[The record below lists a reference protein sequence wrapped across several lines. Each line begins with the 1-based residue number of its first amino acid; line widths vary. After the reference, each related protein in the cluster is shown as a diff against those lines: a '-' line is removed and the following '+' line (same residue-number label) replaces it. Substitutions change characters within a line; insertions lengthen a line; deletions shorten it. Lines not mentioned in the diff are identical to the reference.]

1 MFIPSKSTNRLRTVL
16 RAGACRTVGCVDR
29 ATKVDDKSLASG
41 LSHELGVGSI
51 VLDGSGASTRF
62 YVSTPVAATSE
73 VSQAPTT
80 AHTDPK
86 LNKTPSEKSGKGR
99 GSNDAPAPY
108 GSSEAPFQR
117 PGEDLGDG
125 IDMDGVQ
132 FLAAKKKLKALIVQL
147 QAKLIGDKGYV
158 NTLKGLDRKM
168 KSKNRDETDLPM
180 PADKLLEMM
189 DVQKTL
195 LDGVKTKIFSC
206 IQADFDANYAEYN
219 TATAGVRTIEKKF
232 TQQYAALQ
240 FKISDGSSDDKSYY
254 GKEYWQYTRVSMA
267 FVKGGHRD
275 NLAKYWGK
283 RVYLY
288 NTAATTKEAEIT
300 IYGNRVQVDPGV
312 AQFNK
317 DVAALWHPEAMG
329 DEHFVLLQAFINAHM
344 DNAMSKVESVVES
357 CQDNAR
363 WLGSYGAVPGTPL
376 TSEIL
381 GDMFAGCGVDME
393 GNDMWIIC
401 RRNNGKSTGSG
412 QLPLAGLASLW
423 VATRGI
429 FLPCPAPDVRYANEW
444 RQNHICIMY
453 HAHQ

>member
-16 RAGACRTVGCVDR
+16 RAGACSTVGCVDQG
-29 ATKVDDKSLASG
+29 TKGDNKSLASDF
-41 LSHELGVGSI
+41 SHELEAGSI
-51 VLDGSGASTRF
+51 VLDGSGACTRF
-62 YVSTPVAATSE
+62 YVSSPVAATSV

-86 LNKTPSEKSGKGR
+86 LNKPPSKKSGRGR
-99 GSNDAPAPY
+99 GSNAAPAPY

-117 PGEDLGDG
+117 PGEDLGNG

-132 FLAAKKKLKALIVQL
+132 FLAAKKKLKALVVHL

-158 NTLKGLDRKM
+158 NTLKGLNRKM
-168 KSKNRDETDLPM
+168 KSKKRDETDLPM
-180 PADKLLEMM
+180 PTDKLLEMM
-189 DVQKTL
+189 GVQKTL

-283 RVYLY
+283 RVCLY

-317 DVAALWHPEAMG
+317 DVAALWHRAAMG
-329 DEHFVLLQAFINAHM
+329 DEHFVLLKAFIDAHM
-344 DNAMSKVESVVES
+344 DNAMSKVESVVDS
-357 CQDNAR
+357 YQGNAR
-363 WLGSYGAVPGTPL
+363 WLGSYGAVQGTPL
-376 TSEIL
+376 TAEVL
-381 GDMFAGCGVDME
+381 GHMFSYDVMDMA

-429 FLPCPAPDVRYANEW
+429 FLPCPAPDVRYTNEW
-444 RQNHICIMY
+444 RQNNICIMY